1 MDEVT
6 TNISPP
12 PPKEQKKRN
21 TLVYVLLLILFTMFA
36 VSVWLIIR
44 QGESLRK
51 TGNPKYKQEQ
61 GNYTEQKKELNTSS
75 EDLIRKNDLISSRN
89 IDEVMTAI
97 SLGHIPEEYFNNRS
111 FSGVNVKSFK
121 VVLDVNER
129 YNKLTDYLNVTEF
142 PVENSELNHDEWK
155 GFGYTEASNMYTKKG
170 YACIIMQPNRF
181 GIQPYLSC
189 ANILNLSN
197 NNVRDVSQFILK
209 TLSEAD
215 IDCGF
220 EKCEITETIED
231 FPLTAYGREYVY
243 FDKSISRDNSTKF
256 INMTKQEAQESA
268 DFIRSS
274 GWETKLEDYTNTEK
288 GWNRNVLIS
297 MKISAENYWF
307 KCTHIITL
315 MNADKRQTVTCS
327 YKDAVLEE
335 VQEFYNPYK

>member
-1 MDEVT
+1 MDEIT
-6 TNISPP
+6 PNMAPLLP
-12 PPKEQKKRN
+12 EEPKKRN
-21 TLVYVLLLILFTMFA
+21 TLVYVLLPILVTILAISF
-36 VSVWLIIR
+36 WLIIR
-44 QGESLRK
+44 QGRPLEK
-51 TGNPKYKQEQ
+51 IVDPKINQEKD
-61 GNYTEQKKELNTSS
+61 NYTEQMTELNVSS
-75 EDLIRKNDLISSRN
+75 EDLKRKNDLISSRN

-97 SLGHIPEEYFNNRS
+97 SLGHIPEEYFDNRS
-111 FSGVNVKSFK
+111 FSRVNVKSFK

-142 PVENSELNHDEWK
+142 PVENSELNNNEWK

-181 GIQPYLSC
+181 GTQPYISC

-197 NNVRDVSQFILK
+197 NNVQDVSQFILK

-220 EKCEITETIED
+220 EKCEVTETIED

-243 FDKSISRDNSTKF
+243 FDKNIVRDNDTKL
-256 INMTKQEAQESA
+256 INLIKQEAQEAA

-274 GWETKLEDYTNTEK
+274 GWEADLEDYTNTEK
-288 GWNRNVLIS
+288 GWSKDVLVS

-307 KCTHIITL
+307 NCTHTITL
-315 MNADKRQTVTCS
+315 RATDKRQIVSCS

-335 VQEFYNPYK
+335 VQKFYNPYE